1 MKGSYKA
8 SAIRARNLV
17 PSLTMAALITIAT
30 SGWFAT
36 ASAQAEPDYEFTP
49 RLENLSF
56 STYGAG
62 ASPEMSLAIDK
73 IKNRCVPYAKP
84 CPAENFHWQQNLKR
98 IVMTLPNGFL
108 ANANAREYCNAKLED
123 VFGIGIPYWIC
134 NPESWVGSGE
144 ITLQECNENENK
156 TEVKCTKG
164 SGQND
169 PEIFAIW
176 RVDAYNEKAK
186 NGEQGRIRLLYQ
198 SAREFGYSV
207 GLNTTEMSV
216 KVREPV
222 TSDIRIDVVAD
233 DIPDYLNEN
242 NKFVAGQMKRIE
254 LDIDGS
260 IGTESGFPLLENSR
274 VCAPDG
280 VEVLFQG
287 YEFNSYNEPAYPW
300 TLHLGSGNGK
310 EVSDSTPYQSTGC
323 ENLPFT
329 PTFGFSRDTSGAGQ
343 APAIT
348 TSISQTDDQA
358 TIKEVKVLLPEGTG
372 ANLNSTVTP
381 CPADALAQGS
391 CPESSKLGTGSAN
404 SRFLPVGDGP
414 LTGNVYL
421 TEIRPDGRFG
431 LSMLLDG
438 FISLRIDGEAGL
450 VNDRFEVKFTDLPP
464 VPMSGFT
471 LSLNGG
477 NGGLLTN
484 PRRCGSGQ
492 ANTTF
497 TSHTGATH
505 ATSSSVEVTGCD
517 RPSFDVELSERGRGK
532 RTSVELDV
540 SAQGEDVESVSFGL
554 PRHLKVNEAKLGKAS
569 YGALTTVSERGTV
582 TRKLRKGKRTK
593 GISARRRK
601 KSKKASSKKSALKL
615 GAGSSFGSFSA
626 SIFKKKVDTGKTI
639 KVRGKRRKVKAT
651 KQRMS
656 LKSLPSDS
664 LSRVGVELNPDERSF
679 IRTPRLKSCK
689 RPLKF
694 LAFVRT
700 NRSYYVVKD
709 EVKLRCGKK
718 RKKSLKKK

>member
-1 MKGSYKA
+1 MA
-8 SAIRARNLV
+8 SSDRAR
-17 PSLTMAALITIAT
+17 SLLLYACAALI
-30 SGWFAT
+30 F
-36 ASAQAEPDYEFTP
+36 ASAATWWGITPAKADPGYEFTP
-49 RLENLSF
+49 QLENYAL
-56 STYGAG
+56 STYEAG
-62 ASPEMSLAIDK
+62 ASPAMSFTIDK
-73 IKNRCVPYAKP
+73 TKNRCIPYEKR
-84 CPAENFHWQQNLKR
+84 CPLENFVWQQNFKKISIALANGQLANPNAVGYCNGR
-98 IVMTLPNGFL
+98 IEDILGIGFL
-108 ANANAREYCNAKLED
+108 
-123 VFGIGIPYWIC
+123 YWVC
-134 NPESWVGSGE
+134 DPESW
-144 ITLQECNENENK
+144 I
-156 TEVKCTKG
+156 G
-164 SGQND
+164 SGQIILQRCDEGDLGTWVRCMDGSGQED
-169 PEIFAIW
+169 PEIFDVW
-176 RVDAYNEKAK
+176 PVDVYNERPQ
-186 NGEQGRIRLLYQ
+186 GDEQGRIRLLYR
-198 SAREFGYSV
+198 SLKDYGYYA
-207 GLNTTEMSV
+207 GFDTTEMSIN
-216 KVREPV
+216 VREPV
-222 TSDIRIDVVAD
+222 TSDIRLDIVAD
-233 DIPDYLNEN
+233 YIPDRIVFSANDDN
-242 NKFVAGQMKRIE
+242 PVAGQMKRIE

-639 KVRGKRRKVKAT
+639 KVHGKRRKVKAT

-689 RPLKF
+689 KPLKF

-709 EVKLRCGKK
+709 EVKLRCP
-718 RKKSLKKK
+718 KKKKKKASKK